1 MTNMV
6 FYKSKEFE
14 AASRYSGIIFDC
26 DGVLIDASGSYDEA
40 LTKCTRAIYSI
51 PGYDVDGVELHR
63 AIGELRKL
71 GTFNNDWDTLDV
83 LVAFLYSKHID
94 TKSLDEIASI
104 GSLPERLRSFE
115 SQVLSKRDDPLPSL
129 PLGDLAKFVSSLT
142 QGTTRDHVC
151 RMLLRNA
158 SFEKFSELAQYPRPV
173 GESFLATLYDETVY
187 GKAVFK
193 KMYGIDCATKLF
205 SDPGLITKE
214 KKIVE
219 EKSLDLFYFACEGN
233 LGVITGR
240 PKIPT
245 LYTMGSS
252 FTKWFT
258 KPSICMFTGDYSL
271 DSTETKPS
279 PKPLLKVKYQLP
291 DGYPLLYVGDSGED
305 VLMVKNANK
314 TSDERIFFAGIA
326 NTKDKA
332 EYFQSEKESVDCI
345 VSNVNELGALV
356 AKEN

>member
-1 MTNMV
+1 MTKMV
-6 FYKSKEFE
+6 FYKSREFE

-51 PGYDVDGVELHR
+51 PGYDVDSDDLSR

-83 LVAFLYSKHID
+83 LIAFLYSKHID
-94 TKSLDEIASI
+94 TKSLDEIARI
-104 GSLPERLRSFE
+104 RSLPERLRSFE
-115 SQVLSKRDDPLPSL
+115 SQVLSKSGNPLPAL
-129 PLGDLAKFVSSLT
+129 PLEDLTKFVSSLP
-142 QGTTRDHVC
+142 QGTTRDSVC

-158 SFEKFSELAQYPRPV
+158 SFEKFSELAKYPKPV

-193 KMYGIDCATKLF
+193 RMYGIGCATISF
-205 SDPGLITKE
+205 SNPGLITKE
-214 KKIVE
+214 KRIVD
-219 EKSLDLFYFACEGN
+219 EKSIDRFYSASEGN

-245 LYTMGSS
+245 LYTMGSY

-271 DSTETKPS
+271 DSSETKPS
-279 PKPLLKVKYQLP
+279 PKPLLKVKDQLR

-314 TSDERIFFAGIA
+314 MSDKRILFAGIA
-326 NTKDKA
+326 NTKAKA